1 MLLENFKHPMS
12 ISAARTLNETYIVN
26 FNQLNTA
33 K

>member
-1 MLLENFKHPMS
+1 MLLENFNYPMS
-12 ISAARTLNETYIVN
+12 ISATRTLNETYIVN